1 MPQPAPHRPESV
13 RLAAALGTVRES
25 ERTVRQTRDRLDRI
39 AGLLAAIRG
48 EIVNALEAD
57 DPTTPDPR
65 VAAQFRIDALVVAID
80 RVADEIAASAP
91 EPSVAT
97 GDDLVATIVGAS
109 RGRTGAILGRLAS
122 GGDAALA
129 DGHASQALEIVAGA
143 VAEIERMRSR
153 LDHLLATAIV
163 PALVRLTVAAE
174 NAAAAEARLS
184 PDEIRRADGRRRSA

>member
-1 MPQPAPHRPESV
+1 MPQPADRRPDSL
-13 RLAAALGTVRES
+13 RLSAALGSVRES

-39 AGLLAAIRG
+39 AGFLAAIRG
-48 EIVNALEAD
+48 EIVGAVGD
-57 DPTTPDPR
+57 
-65 VAAQFRIDALVVAID
+65 AARGAAGVQATQFRIDELVVSID

-91 EPSVAT
+91 EPEIAS
-97 GDDLVATIVGAS
+97 GDDLVTAIVGAS
-109 RGRTGAILGRLAS
+109 RVRTGAILGRLAS

-129 DGHASQALEIVAGA
+129 DGHASRALEIVAAALG
-143 VAEIERMRSR
+143 EIERMRNR

-184 PDEIRRADGRRRSA
+184 PGELRRRSA